1 MQNSKTITRSDNMEI
16 FAKTHTGMVRDNNED
31 FFMYD
36 NDLNFFVV
44 ADGIG
49 GHNAGEVASELACT
63 IIIENLRKHYSSYS
77 QKLPLL
83 LTKSIE
89 KANKA
94 VYIKSL
100 EHENFEGMGTTITL
114 GILSEGIVY
123 VAHVGDSRMYIIKN
137 DKIQQVTRDHTLV
150 NELLANGTITCEEAK
165 VHPQRNIIT
174 KAVGSSEKLSVDI
187 FEIEVENN
195 NVLLLCSDGLTDTTD
210 DSKILDIII
219 NSENYHHACTSLIDS
234 ANESGGHDNITVMIV
249 KL

>member
-1 MQNSKTITRSDNMEI
+1 MEI

-123 VAHVGDSRMYIIKN
+123 VAHVGDSRMYII
-137 DKIQQVTRDHTLV
+137 V